1 MRPWPAVALVLVA
14 GCSDK
19 AADPARFY
27 PPPDRAQA
35 ALETALTGW
44 QNGSS
49 YGAVPGAT
57 DPVVQFIDA
66 RHAQGQKLTGYTIL
80 GLAPGDGPRVY
91 TVKLT
96 LSGASESV
104 RTRYVVFGVDPVWVM
119 RHEEYD
125 QMAHWDHPMPK
136 DAPAK
141 SAGR

>member
-1 MRPWPAVALVLVA
+1 MRRWPAVALVLAV
-14 GCSDK
+14 GCSDP
-19 AADPARFY
+19 AADPARYY

-35 ALETALTGW
+35 ALETALTAW
-44 QNGSS
+44 RNGSP
-49 YGAVPGAT
+49 YGAVPGTA

-66 RHAQGQKLTGYTIL
+66 RQAQGQKLQGFTVL

-96 LSGASESV
+96 FSGTAEPV

-119 RHEEYD
+119 RHEDYE
-125 QMAHWDHPMPK
+125 QMNHWDHPMPK